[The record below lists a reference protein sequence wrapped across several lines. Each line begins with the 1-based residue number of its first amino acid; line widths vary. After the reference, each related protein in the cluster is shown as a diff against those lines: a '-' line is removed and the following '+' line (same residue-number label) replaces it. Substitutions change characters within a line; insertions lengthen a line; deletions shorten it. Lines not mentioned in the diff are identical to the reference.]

1 MGCQE
6 RYSFLLPWAS
16 NIAILRKQLKSH
28 SYAQGVR
35 CHLCHNTTATE
46 TGLSHP
52 SGYVWVLLKC
62 VFSSDLYGLPT
73 CPGLLL
79 QMAYL
84 KTNQDIVLANW
95 TKKGV

>member
-28 SYAQGVR
+28 SYAHGVR

-62 VFSSDLYGLPT
+62 VFSSDLPT

-79 QMAYL
+79 QMAHL

-95 TKKGV
+95 TKKRV